1 MSGVV
6 EKRFSERASC
16 AGHGTV
22 SSDLDETVDM
32 MDLILEISQDAL
44 DGIGD
49 LSVRRLDEDDRRLR
63 NKAVA
68 VAGSDLNNMVV
79 H

>member
-32 MDLILEISQDAL
+32 MDL
-44 DGIGD
+44 D
-49 LSVRRLDEDDRRLR
+49 LSVRRLEEDDMRLR